1 MNENPKNYFAEV
13 EQAAFSPANT
23 VPSMQPSAD
32 PVLQSR
38 LFSYTDTQRHRLG
51 TNYVQIPVNSPL
63 HGTVYA
69 PNVRDGAMNVNGNL
83 GATPNYLAS
92 DIPVEFKQASL
103 QEDQE
108 VWEGA
113 ATPFHWKATPYEWEQ
128 PAQFW
133 KVLARY
139 PNQQEHLAHNI
150 AVHVANAKHEIQ
162 DRVFKYFGGVSPE
175 LEALIKK
182 EVFELSPRK

>member
-1 MNENPKNYFAEV
+1 MGDFPLRRFGKFTLNENPKNYFAEV
-13 EQAAFSPANT
+13 EQAAFSPANS

-38 LFSYTDTQRHRLG
+38 LFSYTDTQRYRLG
-51 TNYVQIPVNSPL
+51 ANYVQIPVNSPL
-63 HGTVYA
+63 HGSVYA
-69 PNVRDGAMNVNGNL
+69 PNVRDV
-83 GATPNYLAS
+83 
-92 DIPVEFKQASL
+92 PVEFKANSL

-128 PAQFW
+128 PAQLW
-133 KVLARY
+133 KVLAKY

-150 AVHVANAKHEIQ
+150 AVHVANARHDIQ